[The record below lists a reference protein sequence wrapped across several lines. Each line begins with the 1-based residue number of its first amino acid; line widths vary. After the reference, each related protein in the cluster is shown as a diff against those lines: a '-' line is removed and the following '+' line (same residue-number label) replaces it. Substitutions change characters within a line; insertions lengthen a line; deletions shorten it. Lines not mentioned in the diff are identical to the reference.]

1 MNKEAALMAI
11 EQEQRLTQK
20 SENKQNNEIFMQ
32 ANHIKKYFPIKGGIL
47 KHTIGHVKAVDDISL
62 SIKKGETLG
71 LVGESGSGKSTLGRV
86 LLRLLEPTE
95 GEVLF
100 EGTDISHLNNR
111 KLRKYRKDMQMVF
124 QDPFASLNSKMS
136 VGELIE
142 EPLLVQTSATKS
154 ERKQKSIEL
163 LEKVGLR
170 ANDRTKY
177 PHEFSGGQRQRI
189 SIARA
194 LALNPKFIICDEP
207 VSALDVS
214 IQAQVLNL
222 MADLQEEFNLTYLF
236 IAHDLSVVKHISDR
250 VAVMYL
256 GRIAELAPKKLLYSN
271 PLHPYTKALLSSVP
285 STNVR
290 EKREKIK
297 LSGDLPS
304 PANPPSGC
312 AFRTRCPMVHDRCG
326 TERPELNEVE
336 NGHYVACHLFD

>member
-1 MNKEAALMAI
+1 MALEQQLSEQQIIKENDEKEVLV
-11 EQEQRLTQK
+11 
-20 SENKQNNEIFMQ
+20 Q
-32 ANHIKKYFPIKGGIL
+32 ANHIKKHFPIKGGIL
-47 KHTIGHVKAVDDISL
+47 KRTIGHVKAVDDVSL
-62 SIKKGETLG
+62 KIKKGETFG

-86 LLRLLEPTE
+86 ILRLLQRTE
-95 GEVLF
+95 GEILF
-100 EGTDISHLNNR
+100 EGNDISLLSKR
-111 KLRKYRKDMQMVF
+111 DLRNYRKNMQIVF
-124 QDPFASLNSKMS
+124 QDPFASLNTKMS

-154 ERKQKSIEL
+154 ERREKCIEL
-163 LEKVGLR
+163 LEKVGMR
-170 ANDRTKY
+170 ASDRMKY

-222 MADLQEEFNLTYLF
+222 MADLQEEFDLTYLF

-256 GRIAELAPKKLLYSN
+256 GRIAEVAPKKALYDN
-271 PLHPYTKALLSSVP
+271 PLHPYTQALLSSVP
-285 STNVR
+285 STDVHRRR
-290 EKREKIK
+290 ERVH

-304 PANPPSGC
+304 PSDPPSGC
-312 AFRTRCPMVHDRCG
+312 GFRTRCPHAHDRCAI
-326 TERPELNEVE
+326 ERPELTDMGG
-336 NGHYVACHLFD
+336 GHYVACHLYDEAHT